1 MTGAV
6 DEKNA
11 NVTPVSKKGEEED
24 LGNYKLVSLTLVPGK
39 VMEQICLEAIPS
51 YVREGG

>member
-1 MTGAV
+1 M
-6 DEKNA
+6 A
-11 NVTPVSKKGEEED
+11 NVTPIPEKGKKEH

-51 YVREGG
+51 YVRDKKVVGNSQK